1 MNAMILA
8 AGKGTRLYPM
18 TETLAK
24 PMVPIAG
31 KPVLEHTVRWL
42 RHHGI
47 RRVAVNLHHRPES
60 VSGHFGD
67 GSRFGVEIRYSEE
80 PELLGTAGGVKRIES
95 FFEDPFLVVY
105 GDVLTDLDLGALVT
119 FHRSKGTVAHATLA
133 LDRRPDAAQGGVVE
147 LAADG
152 RIRRFVEKPRPG
164 EIESPWV
171 NSGVMVLDRALLAR
185 IPAGRT
191 SDFGREILPQWLSDG
206 VPVYGWPL
214 PAGTFLVDVGTPESY
229 ARAEREWRQI
239 GGIRPGIDASL
250 GGQEA

>member
-8 AGKGTRLYPM
+8 AGTGTRLHPM

-24 PMVPIAG
+24 PMVPIG
-31 KPVLEHTVRWL
+31 GRPVLEHTVRWL
-42 RHHGI
+42 RDHGI

-67 GSRFGVEIRYSEE
+67 GSRFDVEIRYSEE
-80 PELLGTAGGVKRIES
+80 PELLGTAGGVKRLES

-105 GDVLTDLDLGALVT
+105 GDVLTDLDLGAFVT
-119 FHRSKGTVAHATLA
+119 FHRSVGTAVHATLA
-133 LDRRPDAAQGGVVE
+133 VDRRPDVAQGGVVV
-147 LAADG
+147 LDADN

-164 EIESPWV
+164 EIRSSWV

-185 IPAGRT
+185 IPAGRF
-191 SDFGREILPQWLSDG
+191 SDFGREVLPQWLSDG

-214 PAGTFLVDVGTPESY
+214 PAGTFLADVGTPESY
-229 ARAEREWRQI
+229 ARADREWRPV
-239 GGIRPGIDASL
+239 GGFRPAVDASL

>member
-42 RHHGI
+42 RDHGI

-67 GSRFGVEIRYSEE
+67 GSRFGVEIQYSEE

-119 FHRSKGTVAHATLA
+119 FHRSAATVAHATLA

-147 LAADG
+147 LAADN

-164 EIESPWV
+164 EIHSPWV

-191 SDFGREILPQWLSDG
+191 SDFGREILPSGSRTESPSMAGRCRRGRSSSMSALRRATLGRSGSG
-206 VPVYGWPL
+206 VPL
-214 PAGTFLVDVGTPESY
+214 
-229 ARAEREWRQI
+229 
-239 GGIRPGIDASL
+239 GGIRPGVDASL
-250 GGQEA
+250 SGQEA